1 MEVTPERIGITAH
14 LNDQL
19 SLKDGMTRVVLNASE
34 SKGDHCAHCFGQ
46 WAFFNISFNKSFN
59 KASIKFN
66 K

>member
-1 MEVTPERIGITAH
+1 MTCNIGITAH

-19 SLKDGMTRVVLNASE
+19 ALKDGMTRVVLNASE
-34 SKGDHCAHCFGQ
+34 SKGNHCAHYFRAMG
-46 WAFFNISFNKSFN
+46 FFQYKFNKSFN